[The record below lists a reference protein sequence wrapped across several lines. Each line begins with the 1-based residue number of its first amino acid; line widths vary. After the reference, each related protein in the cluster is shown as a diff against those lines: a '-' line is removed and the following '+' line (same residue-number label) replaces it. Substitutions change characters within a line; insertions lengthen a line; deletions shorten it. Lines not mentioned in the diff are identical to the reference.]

1 MKIEHIKEN
10 KADIAVVSSKEKL
23 IVDVQSALDLAMTVK
38 YETGV
43 QRTTQEV
50 LIAAM
55 AIGYADEAP
64 YKRPRKKLD
73 EIVKWCE

>member
-1 MKIEHIKEN
+1 MKDN
-10 KADIAVVSSKEKL
+10 GTDIAVISSDEKV
-23 IVDVQSALDLAMTVK
+23 IVDTQSALDLAMTVK

-64 YKRPRKKLD
+64 DKRPRKKLD

>member
-1 MKIEHIKEN
+1 M
-10 KADIAVVSSKEKL
+10 
-23 IVDVQSALDLAMTVK
+23 DVQSALDLAMTVK

-64 YKRPRKKLD
+64 DKRPRKKLD

>member
-1 MKIEHIKEN
+1 M
-10 KADIAVVSSKEKL
+10 
-23 IVDVQSALDLAMTVK
+23 DVQSALDLAMTVK

-64 YKRPRKKLD
+64 DKRPRKKLD
-73 EIVKWCE
+73 EIVNGVNKIE